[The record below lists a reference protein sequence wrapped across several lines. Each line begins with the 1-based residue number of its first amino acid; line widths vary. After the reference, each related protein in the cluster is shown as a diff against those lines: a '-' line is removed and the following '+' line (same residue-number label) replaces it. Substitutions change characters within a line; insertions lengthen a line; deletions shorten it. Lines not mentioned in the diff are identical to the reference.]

1 MQLTAGAGGTA
12 SSGRIMRRVWWVL
25 VGWLVAGW
33 VLVAAAVPA
42 GAAVDGALTRYPY
55 LTDSVQTSIT
65 VNWATTTAQDTGSVR
80 FGPEGACTA
89 SSKPASKTQITVNG
103 LPEYQWKATIPVTPD
118 TRYCYRVR
126 LGATDLLGSDAAP
139 VFTSQVAAGSSA
151 PFSFAV
157 FGDWGQAYATAPG
170 QPNANPDQANV
181 LSQIARSGARF
192 AVMTGDTAYP
202 NGSQTNYGD
211 LQQTG
216 PDISAVFGPDFWGIP
231 GRSIPVF
238 NVTGNHGFSSGNT
251 QKVVWPETNVT
262 SSSGGTYEMED
273 YPAMADAGT
282 IAGRYPSFW
291 YAFDAGPARFYVLT
305 AAWADGNGGTNGV
318 YAADAAAHWTP
329 GQAEYEWLKHDLQ
342 THPGGLKLA
351 FWHYPLYAD
360 TPGAR
365 SDNSLQGGPGTLQG
379 LLDANHVNLA
389 FNGHAHGYER
399 NAADPAGL
407 ISYVIGNGG
416 ADLGPVGSCSPFD
429 LYAIGKNATHCG
441 LGPAGL
447 TDDHVFGFAKVT
459 IDGQHIT
466 VTPTDELG
474 RTYDIQ
480 TYTFTPPADDEA
492 PSVPQ
497 NVVAAATAPG
507 RVALTWTASKDD
519 VGITGY
525 RIYRD
530 GALLATL
537 SGTGTGYM
545 DTPVAPGTA
554 YRYRVAAL
562 DAAGHQSDMS
572 APALVTTP
580 GPPDVT
586 PPSVPLRLTAKASS
600 SSEVLLTW
608 GASTDDVGVAGYEV
622 SRDGTV
628 LGPLELTTGYDDE
641 SVVSSTTY
649 TYRVRAIDAAG
660 NGSAPAMVTVTTSP
674 SDVVDPPP
682 TGGGSG
688 TSGGGGSSP
697 PPGGGTGATD
707 ACLAR
712 PPGTGH
718 GDHLRGTAKR
728 DRLVGRGG
736 GDLVEGF
743 SGADCLFGG
752 DGRDDLRGGAG
763 DDRLSGGLG
772 NDRLA
777 GGRGDD
783 TLDGGP
789 GNDRMI
795 GGPGRDMLRGRA
807 GRDVIDA
814 RDGVRDVV
822 DCGRG
827 RDRARVDGRDRVRG
841 CEHVAV
847 GRP

>member
-480 TYTFTPPADDEA
+480 TYTFTPGG
-492 PSVPQ
+492 
-497 NVVAAATAPG
+497 PG
-507 RVALTWTASKDD
+507 
-519 VGITGY
+519 
-525 RIYRD
+525 
-530 GALLATL
+530 
-537 SGTGTGYM
+537 
-545 DTPVAPGTA
+545 
-554 YRYRVAAL
+554 
-562 DAAGHQSDMS
+562 
-572 APALVTTP
+572 
-580 GPPDVT
+580 
-586 PPSVPLRLTAKASS
+586 
-600 SSEVLLTW
+600 
-608 GASTDDVGVAGYEV
+608 
-622 SRDGTV
+622 
-628 LGPLELTTGYDDE
+628 
-641 SVVSSTTY
+641 
-649 TYRVRAIDAAG
+649 
-660 NGSAPAMVTVTTSP
+660 
-674 SDVVDPPP
+674 
-682 TGGGSG
+682 
-688 TSGGGGSSP
+688 SP
-697 PPGGGTGATD
+697 PPPGLPGKGASACAATTRGGRRA
-707 ACLAR
+707 
-712 PPGTGH
+712 
-718 GDHLRGTAKR
+718 DHLVGSRRGDRLLGMGGNDVLEGMGGDDCLRGMSGRDVLRGGRGT
-728 DRLVGRGG
+728 DRLVGGG
-736 GDLVEGF
+736 GHDRIFGGR
-743 SGADCLFGG
+743 GADRLDGG
-752 DGRDDLRGGAG
+752 TGRDRLDGGRSRDVLRGG
-763 DDRLSGGLG
+763 
-772 NDRLA
+772 
-777 GGRGDD
+777 
-783 TLDGGP
+783 
-789 GNDRMI
+789 
-795 GGPGRDMLRGRA
+795 A

-814 RDGVRDVV
+814 RDGVRDRV

-827 RDRARVDGRDRVRG
+827 RDTARVDKHDRIRSCERVLRPHRARRGAAGRSVTGAATRFSR
-841 CEHVAV
+841 
-847 GRP
+847 R